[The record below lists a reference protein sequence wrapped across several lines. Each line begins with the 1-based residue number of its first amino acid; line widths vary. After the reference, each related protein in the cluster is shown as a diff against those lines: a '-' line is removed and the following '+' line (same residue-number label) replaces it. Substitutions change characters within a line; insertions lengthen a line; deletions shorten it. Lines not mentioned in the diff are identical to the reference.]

1 MIMVKL
7 YFIIIM
13 IFMYFV
19 ECLIKLLLF
28 KIRGIIVCNIK
39 ELCIVVSCCV
49 EVGKLGRIFEVVLD
63 IDFCN

>member
-1 MIMVKL
+1 
-7 YFIIIM
+7 M

-49 EVGKLGRIFEVVLD
+49 EVGKLGRMFEVVLD